1 MEILLI
7 LGTGELT
14 GFYQATSCVQ
24 PQREENPSD
33 IMRADDDDEEEAGT
47 QPSFY
52 EQKLKNDYR
61 LPHIKHILCDKKDQD
76 R

>member
-1 MEILLI
+1 MEVLSI

-33 IMRADDDDEEEAGT
+33 IVIVDDDVEEAGT

-52 EQKLKNDYR
+52 EQKLKNDFR
-61 LPHIKHILCDKKDQD
+61 LPHIKDILGDKKYQD

>member
-1 MEILLI
+1 MLWIV
-7 LGTGELT
+7 GTGELT

-24 PQREENPSD
+24 PQGDDNSSD
-33 IMRADDDDEEEAGT
+33 IIKAGGDEEEAGK

-61 LPHIKHILCDKKDQD
+61 LPYIKDILSDKKDQE

>member
-1 MEILLI
+1 M
-7 LGTGELT
+7 T

-24 PQREENPSD
+24 PQGEDSPSD
-33 IMRADDDDEEEAGT
+33 IVEAGDEAEAGK

-61 LPHIKHILCDKKDQD
+61 LPHIKDILDQD

>member
-1 MEILLI
+1 M
-7 LGTGELT
+7 
-14 GFYQATSCVQ
+14 Q
-24 PQREENPSD
+24 SD
-33 IMRADDDDEEEAGT
+33 IVRADDDEAGT

-61 LPHIKHILCDKKDQD
+61 LPHIKDILGDKKDQD